1 MSDSEH
7 SDHEENPTVDEL
19 DPAEVQRIAERNA
32 RTQRRQAA
40 RRGRPPAVV
49 ATRTRELRLTPPD
62 GLPVTD
68 WEVDSQITK
77 LLACEEG
84 GEGTGKALH
93 YHAVIETTYTDDALR
108 GWIRRIL
115 RLTPF
120 TNMGNR
126 VYRTGEPHEATYQY
140 TVKCK
145 NVVCRHGHTD
155 AEIAGWMEASD
166 QYNRDVEAQRRR
178 LQRLRSQSRDKQLRT
193 VEELT
198 LAHAR
203 DNRWAYTSP
212 DGFVRRVLH
221 ECTNA
226 NIEFPTRTQMEAIVN
241 RIRWKLAHE
250 LPEHHQHHADA
261 VVQYYARGLQLFSR
275 E

>member
-7 SDHEENPTVDEL
+7 HSDHEEDPQVDRL
-19 DPAEVQRIAERNA
+19 APAEVEAMEARNA
-32 RTQRRQAA
+32 RLQRRQAA

-62 GLPVTD
+62 GNPVTD
-68 WEVDSQITK
+68 WHVDNQITK

-108 GWIRRIL
+108 GWIRRVL
-115 RLTPF
+115 NLTPF
-120 TNMGNR
+120 TTMGNR

-140 TVKCK
+140 VVKCH
-145 NVVCRHGHTD
+145 NVVCQHGHTND
-155 AEIAGWMEASD
+155 EIAGWISASD
-166 QYNRDVEAQRRR
+166 QYNRDIEAQRRR

-193 VEELT
+193 IEELT

-203 DNRWAYTSP
+203 DNRWAYVNP

-221 ECTNA
+221 ECTTT

-241 RIRWKLAHE
+241 RIRWRIAS
-250 LPEHHQHHADA
+250 EHPDHQHHADA
-261 VVQYYARGLQLFSR
+261 VVAYYARGLTFFSTQ
-275 E
+275 